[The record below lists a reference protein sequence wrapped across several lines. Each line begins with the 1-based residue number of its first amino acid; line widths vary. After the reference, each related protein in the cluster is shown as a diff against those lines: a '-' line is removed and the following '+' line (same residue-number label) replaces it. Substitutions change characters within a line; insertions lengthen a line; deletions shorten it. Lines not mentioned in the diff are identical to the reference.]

1 MTGFFFSCFSSV
13 QSIPPEWNSAT
24 WPNQTAPTAEQPLT
38 WWHRSTPSKAG
49 EQDEGCLYCSFSEDL
64 PWGAMAAGQAVA
76 APSRAEGPITAVKL
90 LPLACC
96 SQDLLPPRQQHKG
109 ALTSSLPLTGV
120 MFQSSRGFSCGKK
133 KYLLFPLRKFHSD
146 PVNYYLNLTMFGG
159 IFSLRIASWP
169 QILCL
174 DCTQKSSS

>member
-1 MTGFFFSCFSSV
+1 ML
-13 QSIPPEWNSAT
+13 
-24 WPNQTAPTAEQPLT
+24 QPGL
-38 WWHRSTPSKAG
+38 
-49 EQDEGCLYCSFSEDL
+49 
-64 PWGAMAAGQAVA
+64 A
-76 APSRAEGPITAVKL
+76 APPAAAQGGSDKQ
-90 LPLACC
+90 LA
-96 SQDLLPPRQQHKG
+96 SHWSDVSIKQRLFLW
-109 ALTSSLPLTGV
+109 
-120 MFQSSRGFSCGKK
+120 KK

>member
-1 MTGFFFSCFSSV
+1 MIGVFFSCFSSV

-24 WPNQTAPTAEQPLT
+24 WPNQTALTAEHHWHDDTGAHHPKQVSRMRGASTVHPVRICHGEPWLLDRLWLHPAGLRGPSQP
-38 WWHRSTPSKAG
+38 RSCSHLHAAARTCCPPGTSTRGLWQAA
-49 EQDEGCLYCSFSEDL
+49 CLSLEWCFN
-64 PWGAMAAGQAVA
+64 QAEAFLV
-76 APSRAEGPITAVKL
+76 E
-90 LPLACC
+90 
-96 SQDLLPPRQQHKG
+96 
-109 ALTSSLPLTGV
+109 
-120 MFQSSRGFSCGKK
+120 K

>member
-1 MTGFFFSCFSSV
+1 MELCYLAKPNSTNSWAATNMMTQEHTIQSRWAGWGVPPLFIQWGFAMGSPGCWTGCGCTQQGWGAHHSR
-13 QSIPPEWNSAT
+13 EA
-24 WPNQTAPTAEQPLT
+24 APTCMPQPGL
-38 WWHRSTPSKAG
+38 
-49 EQDEGCLYCSFSEDL
+49 
-64 PWGAMAAGQAVA
+64 A
-76 APSRAEGPITAVKL
+76 APPAAAQGGSDKQ
-90 LPLACC
+90 LA
-96 SQDLLPPRQQHKG
+96 SHWSDVSIKQRLFLW
-109 ALTSSLPLTGV
+109 
-120 MFQSSRGFSCGKK
+120 KK